1 MTMTLA
7 STSSRTGRWL
17 AVCGRI
23 AGAALTGWSAGIHL
37 YLWFDGFRDV
47 ETIGTLFLLNAIGGF
62 ILALVLLITP
72 ERFLTVASAL
82 GALYAASVLGA
93 LSLSLTVGLFG
104 LRESIDTEQVL
115 TTLIINSTAVL
126 VLGVLTAVRLR
137 ERRQPRG

>member
-7 STSSRTGRWL
+7 STSRSGSRL
-17 AVCGRI
+17 AVGGRI

-37 YLWFDGFRDV
+37 YLWFAGFRDV
-47 ETIGTLFLLNAIGGF
+47 DTIGTFFLLNAVGGLV
-62 ILALVLLITP
+62 LALALLFAP
-72 ERFLTVASAL
+72 NRSLAVVCAL

-104 LRESIDTEQVL
+104 FHESIDNEQVV
-115 TTLIINSTAVL
+115 TTLVINSAAVV

-137 ERRQPRG
+137 ERRPRD